1 MSYSCLH
8 AHTALGSIRDSCLRV
23 EDYVSISKD
32 LGLYAIAAT
41 NHGTMT
47 DTFKMY
53 KECKKQGIKY
63 ICGLEAYYAE
73 DAQDKGSNYHILLLA
88 KNNVGYRNL
97 CNLSTWSYTTGF
109 FRKPRID
116 SKILNTFKEGIIC
129 TTACMSS
136 LPAKKL
142 LNAEI
147 DACNDELDLLH
158 KMFGEDFYL
167 EIADHG
173 FLENGVDAEKII
185 KDHYRNYGK
194 EKGIKVIPGTD
205 VHFAKAEDK
214 PFHNIFKQLAYG
226 TVGKSDD
233 DGFSGSGYHI
243 HSIGEMQSKF
253 LQEEI
258 DNTNEIADK
267 CNIDFKFSGYHLPS
281 FDIPDKDKDAF
292 EYLRNMCYLELKK
305 KKLDSDSAY
314 VQRLEYELNMLH
326 LADLENYLL
335 IVADY
340 CNYCKNNGIPVGP
353 GRGSM
358 GGSIVSWLTNITEVD
373 PLKYDLLFGR
383 AINPGRSLQLA
394 FFPEDI
400 VNNK

>member
-8 AHTALGSIRDSCLRV
+8 AHTALGSIRDSCLRI

-47 DTFKMY
+47 DTLKMY
-53 KECKKQGIKY
+53 KECKKQGVKY
-63 ICGLEAYYAE
+63 ICGLEAYYAV
-73 DAQDKGSNYHILLLA
+73 DAEDKGSNYHILLLA
-88 KNNVGYRNL
+88 KNNNGYKNL
-97 CNLSTWSYTTGF
+97 CKLSTYSYTTGF
-109 FRKPRID
+109 FRRPRID
-116 SKILNTFKEGIIC
+116 KKIMELFKEDIIC

-136 LPAKKL
+136 YAAKL
-142 LNAEI
+142 LLNGEI
-147 DACNDELDLLH
+147 DACNEEIDALH
-158 KMFGEDFYL
+158 KMFGDDFYL
-167 EIADHG
+167 EIHDHG
-173 FLENGVDAEKII
+173 IFEDGVDLEKVI

-226 TVGKSDD
+226 SVGKGDD
-233 DGFSGSGYHI
+233 DGFNGSGYHI
-243 HSIGEMQSKF
+243 HNIGEMQAKF
-253 LQEEI
+253 TQEEI

-267 CNIDFKFSGYHLPS
+267 CSIDFKFSGYYLPK
-281 FDIPDKDKDAF
+281 FDIPDKTKDSFEFLRTMCFTDLAAKGLDKDP
-292 EYLRNMCYLELKK
+292 
-305 KKLDSDSAY
+305 AY
-314 VQRLEYELNMLH
+314 VSRLEYELNMLH
-326 LADLENYLL
+326 IADLENYLL

-373 PLKYDLLFGR
+373 PLKYDLLFSR
-383 AINPGRSLQLA
+383 AINPGRSLQYD
-394 FFPEDI
+394 FG
-400 VNNK
+400 V